1 MPEQYDIII
10 RGGTVMDGSGE
21 AGQRADVAL
30 RGDRIARVGGVAS
43 DATAG
48 EIVDAAGLIVAPGFI
63 DVHAHDDTLVLVE
76 PDSEGK
82 VMQGVTTVING
93 NCGAGVVPFRSSRRA
108 QEAGGELPTWDSYG
122 GYLAAIESHPP
133 SLNVATLVGFGTM
146 RAGALGGAMPSFGT
160 TPASSGVPGAD
171 IERPATAE
179 EIAQMQA
186 WLREGLEAGAVGM
199 STGLIYEPDRYA
211 TTDEIAE
218 VARPLADFGAL
229 YASHVRGEG
238 ATLLDAHAEAMEI
251 GRRVGVPVQISH
263 HKASGRAFWGNVSQ
277 SIAQIEEARARGEDV
292 TADQY
297 PYTAGSTRL
306 AALLLNGRIGDSTSE
321 GLRGEDVLLA
331 SVPNRP
337 EWEGKSVADLA
348 DEWDL
353 PAEQAAERVVEEG
366 ARATI
371 VVQFAMDEA
380 DVRTVLAHKTTMI
393 GTDGLGFGSRP
404 HPRHYGTYP
413 RILGKYVREEGVITL
428 QDAVWKM
435 TGFPATKF
443 NLPGRGFVR
452 EGYIADLVLFDPAT
466 VIDAATYE
474 DSRRTPPGMPW
485 VFVNGTA
492 VVREG
497 AHTHAR
503 AGRPV
508 RRGVD
513 A

>member
-1 MPEQYDIII
+1 MPEQYDLII
-10 RGGTVMDGSGE
+10 RGGTVVDGSGSPGTPGDL
-21 AGQRADVAL
+21 AV
-30 RGDRIARVGGVAS
+30 RGDRIMRVGEVPA
-43 DATAG
+43 DAVAG
-48 EIVDAAGLIVAPGFI
+48 ETVDARGLVVAPGFI

-82 VMQGVTTVING
+82 VMQGVTTVVNG
-93 NCGAGVVPFRSSRRA
+93 NCGAGVVPYRSSRRA
-108 QEAGGELPTWDSYG
+108 QEAGGDIPTWDSYP
-122 GYLAAIESHPP
+122 GYLEAIASHPP
-133 SLNVATLVGFGTM
+133 SINVATLVGFGTM
-146 RAGALGGAMPSFGT
+146 RAGALGGTLPSFGT

-171 IERPATAE
+171 VDRPATGE
-179 EIAQMQA
+179 EIARMQA

-238 ATLLDAHAEAMEI
+238 ATLLAAHAEAMEI

-263 HKASGRAFWGNVSQ
+263 HKASGRGHWGRVRD
-277 SIAQIEEARARGEDV
+277 SIRQIEEARARGEQV

-306 AALLLNGRIGDSTSE
+306 AALLLNGRVGGDSADA
-321 GLRGEDVLLA
+321 LRGEDVLLA
-331 SVPNRP
+331 SVPDRP
-337 EWEGKSVADLA
+337 DWEGKSVADLA
-348 DEWDL
+348 DEWDV
-353 PAEQAAERVVEEG
+353 PPEQAAERVVEEG
-366 ARATI
+366 GRATI

-380 DVRTVLAHKTTMI
+380 DVRTVLAHETTMI

-413 RILGKYVREEGVITL
+413 RILGKYVREQGVITL
-428 QDAVWKM
+428 EDAVWKM

-443 NLPGRGFVR
+443 GLAGRGFVR
-452 EGYIADLVLFDPAT
+452 EGHIADLVLFDPQT
-466 VIDAATYE
+466 VIDVATYD
-474 DSRRTPPGMPW
+474 DSRRTPVGMPW
-485 VFVNGTA
+485 VFVNGRA

-497 AHTHAR
+497 VHTHER
-503 AGRPV
+503 AGRSV

>member
-1 MPEQYDIII
+1 MPEQYDVII
-10 RGGTVMDGSGE
+10 RDGTVHEGTG
-21 AGQRADVAL
+21 APGVAADLGV
-30 RGDRIARVGGVAS
+30 RSDRIVRVGAIPE
-43 DATAG
+43 DATAA
-48 EIVDAAGLIVAPGFI
+48 EVVDASGLEVAPGFI

-76 PDSEGK
+76 PDVTGK

-93 NCGAGVVPFRSSRRA
+93 NCGAGVVPFRQSRRA
-108 QEAGGELPTWDSYG
+108 QEAGQALPQWDSYG
-122 GYLAAIESHPP
+122 GYLDVIASNPP
-133 SLNVATLVGFGTM
+133 SQNVATLAGFGTM
-146 RAGALGGAMPSFGT
+146 RAGALG
-160 TPASSGVPGAD
+160 SGKV
-171 IERPATAE
+171 ERPATPE
-179 EIAQMQA
+179 EIATMQS
-186 WLREGLEAGAVGM
+186 WLREALESGAVGM

-218 VARPLADFGAL
+218 VAKPLAEFGAL

-238 ATLLDAHAEAMEI
+238 RTLLDAHAEAIEI

-263 HKASGRAFWGNVSQ
+263 HKASGRNFWGRIHD
-277 SIAQIEEARARGEDV
+277 SIAQIEAARERGEDV

-306 AALLLNGRIGDSTSE
+306 FALIQNGRVGDTGPGGE
-321 GLRGEDVLLA
+321 GLRGEDILLA

-353 PAEQAAERVVEEG
+353 PETDAAQRVVDEG
-366 ARATI
+366 GTGTI

-380 DVRTVLAHKTTMI
+380 DVRTVMAHPTTMI

-428 QDAVWKM
+428 EDALWKM

-443 NLPGRGFVR
+443 NLPGRGAVR
-452 EGYIADLVLFDPAT
+452 EGAFADLVVFNKHT
-466 VIDAATYE
+466 IEEVSTYE
-474 DSRRTPPGMPW
+474 DPRRTPIGMPW
-485 VFVNGTA
+485 VFVNGEA
-492 VVREG
+492 VVRLG
-497 AHTHAR
+497 KHTYVR
-503 AGRPV
+503 PGRPV